1 MKKIQWLIAALFI
14 GMGLTCMTISAVSFQ
29 SNPLIQISGI
39 IKVAA
44 CILFIVFLSIVLMKV
59 YRACKKH

>member
-29 SNPLIQISGI
+29 GNPLIQISGI
-39 IKVAA
+39 IKMLA
-44 CILFIVFLSIVLMKV
+44 CIIFIVFLCAVFM
-59 YRACKKH
+59 RKKH

>member
-29 SNPLIQISGI
+29 GNPLIQISGI
-39 IKVAA
+39 VKMAA
-44 CILFIVFLSIVLMKV
+44 CILFIVFLCAVFM
-59 YRACKKH
+59 RKKH